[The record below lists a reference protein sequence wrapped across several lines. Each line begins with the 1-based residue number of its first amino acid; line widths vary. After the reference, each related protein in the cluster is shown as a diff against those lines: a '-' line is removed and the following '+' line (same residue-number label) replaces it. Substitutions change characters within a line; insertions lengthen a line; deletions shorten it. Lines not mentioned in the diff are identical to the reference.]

1 MAVKNVAIFSLLD
14 KDLMLSE
21 NDSFS
26 LRRKDEVEA
35 FYFLK
40 FSHSDIFPVVV
51 SA

>member
-21 NDSFS
+21 HDSF
-26 LRRKDEVEA
+26 LRRNWDEVKA

-40 FSHSDIFPVVV
+40 SSRSDIFPVVV